1 MVEAHKNTSPVHNF
15 RPLFI
20 FTSGI
25 LIYGPN
31 VANTMVDETMVP
43 NPLPEVVPR
52 KKFEEKVL
60 QSESVRGVVIR
71 PGFVYGGS
79 GTVNPCLSAI
89 VLTNSRRSRGY
100 F

>member
-1 MVEAHKNTSPVHNF
+1 MEAHKNNSAVHNY
-15 RPLFI
+15 RPLFV

-25 LIYGPN
+25 LIYGPG
-31 VANTMVDETMVP
+31 VANTVVDETMVP

-60 QSESVRGVVIR
+60 QSENVRGVVLR

-79 GTVNPCLSAI
+79 GMLINVLLS
-89 VLTNSRRSRGY
+89 V
-100 F
+100 